1 MHSGLRGQSLFL
13 RASSSSSVDSSSE
26 LVLVDV
32 LCEHVEV
39 VLVDGPWELVV
50 DRICPPIAISSSGT

>member
-1 MHSGLRGQSLFL
+1 MSESLSPC
-13 RASSSSSVDSSSE
+13 SSSSSVDSSSE

-32 LCEHVEV
+32 LCELVEV

-50 DRICPPIAISSSGT
+50 DRICPPIVSPLLAPD